1 MDDAKLQK
9 KRISEM
15 KGYSFEGRGGGW
27 VIRTLFC
34 DVKSLRTV
42 RIVIAASEEFAQ
54 DGVISTWQTRE
65 YVRSSGDTRGVGRA
79 HGFLTPLGL
88 ICHPAR

>member
-9 KRISEM
+9 KRLSEMM
-15 KGYSFEGRGGGW
+15 KGYCVWGRG

-34 DVKSLRTV
+34 DVKSLGTV

-65 YVRSSGDTRGVGRA
+65 YVRRGPGDTRGVG
-79 HGFLTPLGL
+79 G
-88 ICHPAR
+88 